1 METTQKVPE
10 PKKGT
15 FWPTVRQR
23 MKEKAMQLYMKDH
36 PEMEIEPSL
45 KELRKAGY
53 LQIAKKIALKETT
66 LERKVQTA

>member
-1 METTQKVPE
+1 
-10 PKKGT
+10 
-15 FWPTVRQR
+15 